1 MSLGLPIGG
10 NHLYFHMDIN
20 GKNEKR
26 KYTPITDVRNPGF
39 ADFVVKVYR
48 KDESTEF
55 PDGGKM
61 TPLLE

>member
-1 MSLGLPIGG
+1 MSLGLSIGG
-10 NHLYFHMDIN
+10 NHLFFHMNID
-20 GKNEKR
+20 GKDEIR

-39 ADFVVKVYR
+39 ADFVIKIYR
-48 KDESTEF
+48 KSAEF